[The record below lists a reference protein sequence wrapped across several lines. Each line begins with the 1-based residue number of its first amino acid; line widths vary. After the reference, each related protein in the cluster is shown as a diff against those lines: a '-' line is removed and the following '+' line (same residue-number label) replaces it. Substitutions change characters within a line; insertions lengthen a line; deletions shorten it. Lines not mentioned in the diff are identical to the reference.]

1 MMCFLVKTISPTRV
15 EWKKFFVDLILFV
28 HAVYKITSMEEKEC
42 KGIKDPGFLL
52 LCHENTFS
60 CLYHYNTEITGHQA
74 SKKKAVNWTS
84 SMEYVCRANTAV
96 YL

>member
-1 MMCFLVKTISPTRV
+1 M
-15 EWKKFFVDLILFV
+15 

-74 SKKKAVNWTS
+74 SKKKAVNWT
-84 SMEYVCRANTAV
+84 
-96 YL
+96 

>member
-1 MMCFLVKTISPTRV
+1 MGLIWAQLTCFWKMMCFLVKTISPTRV

-28 HAVYKITSMEEKEC
+28 YAVYKITSMEEKEC

-74 SKKKAVNWTS
+74 SKKKAVNWT
-84 SMEYVCRANTAV
+84 
-96 YL
+96 